1 MKVIKKGSGQKGW
14 AKELECT
21 GAGNGN
27 GGCGAVLLVEQSDIK
42 YTGEING
49 SYCESGDPAYGFVC
63 PECDHMTDVR
73 DLPQIVTNNIDKKV
87 TPEIKE
93 RLGW

>member
-1 MKVIKKGSGQKGW
+1 
-14 AKELECT
+14 
-21 GAGNGN
+21 
-27 GGCGAVLLVEQSDIK
+27 
-42 YTGEING
+42 
-49 SYCESGDPAYGFVC
+49 
-63 PECDHMTDVR
+63 MTDVR